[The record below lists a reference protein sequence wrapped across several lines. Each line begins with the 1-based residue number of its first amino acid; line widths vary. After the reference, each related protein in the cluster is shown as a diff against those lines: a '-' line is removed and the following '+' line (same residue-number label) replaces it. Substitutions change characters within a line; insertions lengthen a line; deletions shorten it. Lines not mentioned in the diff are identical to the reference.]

1 MSKDK
6 QGKDSKKTA
15 AVDKTKHVSAYKM
28 DSQRKFAEIPA
39 PNLKK

>member
-6 QGKDSKKTA
+6 QGKDSKKMATA
-15 AVDKTKHVSAYKM
+15 DKTKHLSAYKM
-28 DSQRKFAEIPA
+28 DSQRKFAEVPA